1 MSKKGKKSLAYSHVH
16 FLSLLSKYA
25 NGSLTKKNQFKNLI
39 LNASDAEINAL
50 SELILNILKGNL
62 PCKKSKFVKN
72 KASHIRI
79 IGDKKN
85 PIKKRK
91 NILIKK
97 GHGFILPL
105 LSVAIPA
112 LIDLFSKK

>member
-50 SELILNILKGNL
+50 SELILNI
-62 PCKKSKFVKN
+62 
-72 KASHIRI
+72 
-79 IGDKKN
+79 
-85 PIKKRK
+85 
-91 NILIKK
+91 
-97 GHGFILPL
+97 
-105 LSVAIPA
+105 
-112 LIDLFSKK
+112 